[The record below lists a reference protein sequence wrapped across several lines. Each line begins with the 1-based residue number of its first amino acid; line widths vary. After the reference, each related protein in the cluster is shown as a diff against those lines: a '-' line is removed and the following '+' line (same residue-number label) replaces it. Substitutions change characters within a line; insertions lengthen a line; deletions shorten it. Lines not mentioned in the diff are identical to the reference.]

1 MIFRQHSD
9 RSVTLAGRHIVTHG
23 LPRRI
28 WLDLYHL
35 FMTVTWPVLFA
46 TFAGFFLL
54 FNLAFALVYSLQP
67 GGIANVNPPG
77 YWGIFFFSVETLA
90 TVGYGDMHPQS
101 LFAHIV
107 AAVEIFVGMMSVA
120 LIAGMMFARFSRP
133 FARFLFANHAVIRR
147 IDGQPTLMLR
157 AANARQN
164 IIMEAQAQLRLF
176 REELTVEG
184 FPMRR
189 IYDLPL
195 RRSQHPIFI
204 FGWTLLHVID
214 SSSPL
219 YGQSA
224 QSLAD
229 SHANLL
235 LTVSGTDETTGQTLM
250 SRKHYP
256 VSALRWNHTFLDILS
271 TDADGTDRFDYSKF
285 HQIEPMDIEHMK
297 TGELRP

>member
-1 MIFRQHSD
+1 MSFHQATD
-9 RSVTLAGRHIVTHG
+9 RHLTLAGRQIITRG

-28 WLDLYHL
+28 WHDLYHL

-54 FNLAFALVYSLQP
+54 FNLAFALVFSLQP
-67 GGIANVNPPG
+67 GDIANVNPPG

-133 FARFLFANHAVIRR
+133 FARFMFANDVVIRR
-147 IDGQPTLMLR
+147 IDGQLTLMLR

-164 IIMEAQAQLRLF
+164 IIMEAQAQLRLI
-176 REELTVEG
+176 RQERTVEG
-184 FPMRR
+184 FPLRR

-214 SSSPL
+214 AASPL
-219 YGQSA
+219 YGQTA
-224 QSLAD
+224 QSLTE
-229 SHANLL
+229 SHAGLL

-250 SRKHYP
+250 ARKHYP
-256 VSALRWNHTFLDILS
+256 PASVRWNHNFIDMLTSENGMDS
-271 TDADGTDRFDYSKF
+271 FDYTKF
-285 HQIEPMDIEHMK
+285 HQIEPLDDDP
-297 TGELRP
+297 TG

>member
-1 MIFRQHSD
+1 MTR
-9 RSVTLAGRHIVTHG
+9 G

-67 GGIANVNPPG
+67 GDIANVNPPG

-133 FARFLFANHAVIRR
+133 FARFMFANEVVIRR
-147 IDGQPTLMLR
+147 LDGQLTLMLR

-164 IIMEAQAQLRLF
+164 IIMEAQAQLRLI
-176 REELTVEG
+176 REERTVEG
-184 FPMRR
+184 FPLRR

-195 RRSQHPIFI
+195 RRSQHPIFV
-204 FGWTLLHVID
+204 FGWTLLHIID
-214 SSSPL
+214 AASPL
-219 YGQSA
+219 YGQTA
-224 QSLAD
+224 QSLTE
-229 SHANLL
+229 SHAGLL

-250 SRKHYP
+250 ARKHYP
-256 VSALRWNHTFLDILS
+256 PAAVRWNHNFLDMLTS
-271 TDADGTDRFDYSKF
+271 ENGTDSFDYTKF
-285 HQIEPMDIEHMK
+285 HQIEPLDDDP
-297 TGELRP
+297 TG

>member
-1 MIFRQHSD
+1 MIFHQPSD
-9 RSVTLAGRHIVTHG
+9 RRVTLAGRRIITRG

-28 WLDLYHL
+28 WHDLYHL

-54 FNLAFALVYSLQP
+54 FNLAFALVYSLQA
-67 GGIANVNPPG
+67 GDIANVNPPG

-133 FARFLFANHAVIRR
+133 FARFMFANDVVIRR
-147 IDGQPTLMLR
+147 IDGQLTLMLR

-164 IIMEAQAQLRLF
+164 IIMEAQAQLRLI
-176 REELTVEG
+176 RQERTVEG
-184 FPMRR
+184 YPLRR

-195 RRSQHPIFI
+195 RRSQHPIFV
-204 FGWTLLHVID
+204 FGWTLLHIID
-214 SSSPL
+214 AASPL
-219 YGQSA
+219 YRQTA
-224 QSLAD
+224 RSLAD
-229 SHANLL
+229 SHASLL

-250 SRKHYP
+250 ARKHYP
-256 VSALRWNHTFLDILS
+256 PASVRWNHNFIDMLTS
-271 TDADGTDRFDYSKF
+271 ENGTDSFDYTKF
-285 HQIEPMDIEHMK
+285 HQIEALDDEPA
-297 TGELRP
+297 G

>member
-1 MIFRQHSD
+1 MIFRQITD
-9 RSVTLAGRHIVTHG
+9 RRLTLAGRQIITRG

-28 WLDLYHL
+28 WHDLYHR

-54 FNLAFALVYSLQP
+54 FNLAFALVFSLQP
-67 GGIANVNPPG
+67 GDIANVNPPG

-133 FARFLFANHAVIRR
+133 FARFMFANYVVIRR
-147 IDGQPTLMLR
+147 IDGQLTLMLR

-164 IIMEAQAQLRLF
+164 IIMEAQAQLRLI
-176 REELTVEG
+176 RQESTVEG
-184 FPMRR
+184 YPMRR

-204 FGWTLLHVID
+204 FGWTLLHIID
-214 SSSPL
+214 AASPL
-219 YGQSA
+219 YGQTA
-224 QSLAD
+224 QSLTE

-250 SRKHYP
+250 ARKYYP
-256 VSALRWNHTFLDILS
+256 PANMRWNHNFIDILS
-271 TDADGTDRFDYSKF
+271 SENGADSFDYTKF
-285 HQIEPMDIEHMK
+285 HQIEPLDDDH
-297 TGELRP
+297 TG

>member
-1 MIFRQHSD
+1 MIFRQVTD
-9 RSVTLAGRHIVTHG
+9 RRLTLAGRQIITRG

-28 WLDLYHL
+28 WHDLYHL

-54 FNLAFALVYSLQP
+54 FNLAFALVFSLQP
-67 GGIANVNPPG
+67 GDIANVNPPG

-107 AAVEIFVGMMSVA
+107 AAIEIFVGMMSVA

-133 FARFLFANHAVIRR
+133 FARFMFANDVVIRR
-147 IDGQPTLMLR
+147 IDGQLTLMLR

-164 IIMEAQAQLRLF
+164 IIMEAQAQLRLI
-176 REELTVEG
+176 RQERTVEG

-204 FGWTLLHVID
+204 FGWTLLHIID
-214 SSSPL
+214 AASPL
-219 YGQSA
+219 YGQTA
-224 QSLAD
+224 QSLTE
-229 SHANLL
+229 SHASLL

-250 SRKHYP
+250 ARKNYP
-256 VSALRWNHTFLDILS
+256 PAAVHWNHNFIDILS
-271 TDADGTDRFDYSKF
+271 SEDGTDSFDYSKF
-285 HQIEPMDIEHMK
+285 HQIEPLDDEHP
-297 TGELRP
+297 G